1 MKTPEVVNL
10 SLDEKDL
17 LLESLANETLS
28 KEQREHLKAIVLSFT
43 EVCLT
48 AQQRQASILKIR
60 KVLGIKTE
68 KISKNSEQTE
78 GEQADGESPAGT
90 ELSSEEKKRL
100 LAVVMGGAGTS
111 LFPSLRF

>member
-43 EVCLT
+43 EETGL
-48 AQQRQASILKIR
+48 
-60 KVLGIKTE
+60 
-68 KISKNSEQTE
+68 
-78 GEQADGESPAGT
+78 SPYLVP
-90 ELSSEEKKRL
+90 LSFEIPL
-100 LAVVMGGAGTS
+100 
-111 LFPSLRF
+111 